1 MSHQQRS
8 QSWKDTVA
16 ARPNPRDIAK
26 TMHLSLLSDAKSQI
40 LTQGLNTL
48 HYSIHDFNLFEI
60 KGRPEQLTPAALPAG
75 DHEVLWLGLQFH
87 GKSVFSNGHII
98 PSDSLYSFIT
108 QTDDVRLTLPEDRI
122 WKLLIGVSGT
132 SGAQLLAEIPD
143 LRKAYEERRKKM
155 LNTFFISYLDRQ
167 ALESLF
173 GAKHGPFSTLHHIG
187 LTIGKLFGNYTAQLT
202 KPRSASGEE
211 ALVQIYHRALEY
223 IGEHYLSKELTIEKI
238 ADVLACSIHTLR
250 RAFRNNPTGVKAT
263 ILKIRLYK
271 GRELLQT
278 QSDLSIESIAQ
289 MLHFSDARHFATQY
303 KKCFYRTPSEDRK
316 RKKRSVT

>member
-1 MSHQQRS
+1 ME
-8 QSWKDTVA
+8 
-16 ARPNPRDIAK
+16 
-26 TMHLSLLSDAKSQI
+26 
-40 LTQGLNTL
+40 
-48 HYSIHDFNLFEI
+48 EI
-60 KGRPEQLTPAALPAG
+60 
-75 DHEVLWLGLQFH
+75 
-87 GKSVFSNGHII
+87 
-98 PSDSLYSFIT
+98 
-108 QTDDVRLTLPEDRI
+108 
-122 WKLLIGVSGT
+122 
-132 SGAQLLAEIPD
+132 
-143 LRKAYEERRKKM
+143 
-155 LNTFFISYLDRQ
+155 
-167 ALESLF
+167 
-173 GAKHGPFSTLHHIG
+173 
-187 LTIGKLFGNYTAQLT
+187 
-202 KPRSASGEE
+202 
-211 ALVQIYHRALEY
+211 LVQIYHRALEY